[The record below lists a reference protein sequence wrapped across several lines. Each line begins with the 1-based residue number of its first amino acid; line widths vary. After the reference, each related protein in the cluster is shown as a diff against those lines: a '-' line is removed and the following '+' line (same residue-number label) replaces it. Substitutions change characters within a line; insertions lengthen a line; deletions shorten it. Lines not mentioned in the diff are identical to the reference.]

1 MGRRSGKC
9 DIVTGAWDHHKL
21 LKSKPLPL
29 SLVPAIAAGVS
40 NTDTMPLC
48 EFHKVKRVSFTHSRH
63 FLFAQLLTFSG
74 QPLWAWS
81 PLHWVHAA
89 RCICLAFSGS
99 SKGWMSLKTFAEFAL
114 RSKEGWLSELL
125 KNRMSDLLFIHSQK
139 SKDNTDQLTLT
150 LQ

>member
-21 LKSKPLPL
+21 LNSKPLPL

-63 FLFAQLLTFSG
+63 FLFAHSSLGLKPS
-74 QPLWAWS
+74 AMS
-81 PLHWVHAA
+81 PCCTVH
-89 RCICLAFSGS
+89 
-99 SKGWMSLKTFAEFAL
+99 
-114 RSKEGWLSELL
+114 LSRIFRVI
-125 KNRMSDLLFIHSQK
+125 KRMDESQK
-139 SKDNTDQLTLT
+139 NLQNLPWGRKKDDCLSCWKTGCQIFFSFILRNQKII
-150 LQ
+150 QINSHSNKAPFFP